1 MSLWAG
7 HSRPLI
13 TDIRHKSP
21 DLFDTILPPSE
32 KIEVI
37 DDDELSI
44 DGTSTRI
51 NTVIGG
57 KIPQHI
63 IRDYSDMP
71 IRPKWSE
78 HVEICQGLSQALSP

>member
-1 MSLWAG
+1 MVIQLTK
-7 HSRPLI
+7 LI

-32 KIEVI
+32 KIEVV
-37 DDDELSI
+37 DDDELFI

-57 KIPQHI
+57 KIRGH
-63 IRDYSDMP
+63 S
-71 IRPKWSE
+71 S
-78 HVEICQGLSQALSP
+78 

>member
-1 MSLWAG
+1 MRRLDISTYVALGGAFEAT
-7 HSRPLI
+7 HPKLTKLI

-32 KIEVI
+32 KIEVV
-37 DDDELSI
+37 DDDELFI

-57 KIPQHI
+57 KIRGH
-63 IRDYSDMP
+63 S
-71 IRPKWSE
+71 S
-78 HVEICQGLSQALSP
+78 